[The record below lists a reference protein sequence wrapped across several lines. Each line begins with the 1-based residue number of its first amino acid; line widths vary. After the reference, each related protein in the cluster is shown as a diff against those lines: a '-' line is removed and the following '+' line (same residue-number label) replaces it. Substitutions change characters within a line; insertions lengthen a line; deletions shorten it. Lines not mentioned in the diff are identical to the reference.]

1 MSLTVDGH
9 ADEVKQFSGDT
20 EWLGNSFAYVGG
32 TLPHRN
38 YIPGFSQSFRGC
50 MKKIRYEADAQ
61 LLDIIELADQGFGQS
76 IIRTGGDL
84 SFSCQPGRLSPAPD
98 VLSFNSGHHY
108 ISLAKWNSPSGGSI
122 GFQFRTGESDALLMF
137 HGLKKMHNQ
146 THGDYLAFE
155 IIDGHLYLI
164 LNLGSGVVRLQ
175 TTSQRVDDP
184 RIWHSV
190 QLERLG
196 RGGIVIVDHLRTDFS
211 TPGVSANLQIDE
223 PIFIGSIP
231 WKDYD
236 IPSTIWSAHLKK
248 EITIGCPS
256 LAGSDYCAS
265 DPCLNGGICRNGH
278 TTYHCD
284 CSKTHFEGSR
294 CNDEPLV
301 FSFARRH
308 GDGPRI
314 RLSKQ
319 RTSQA
324 EDVEFK
330 FRTEDDRAIFMDT
343 SATNTTDRFRLSLD
357 RGRLQLRLSINSS
370 RQNYGWGENLNDNQW
385 HTVKISRRGEKL
397 KLFVDGKWENHYSLS
412 ENQLNLHIDEISVAE
427 PLQSYDGDS
436 DESLDN
442 DDFAGDMILAT
453 FNEIDLLEDV
463 KLRQRT
469 SSEEKTDGQRLKH
482 RKVKSSTVW
491 FDT

>member
-248 EITIGCPS
+248 GFIGCLKNVRINGINAQITKSFTEQLSNKTLKDEITIGCPS

-308 GDGPRI
+308 D
-314 RLSKQ
+314 
-319 RTSQA
+319 
-324 EDVEFK
+324 
-330 FRTEDDRAIFMDT
+330 
-343 SATNTTDRFRLSLD
+343 
-357 RGRLQLRLSINSS
+357 
-370 RQNYGWGENLNDNQW
+370 
-385 HTVKISRRGEKL
+385 
-397 KLFVDGKWENHYSLS
+397 SLS